1 MSRKQKWAVVL
12 AIFFAGSCSIA
23 DAEIPRGIFALGK
36 ASQPIAD
43 QILNNPYVTGVSI
56 RVPWK
61 EIEPE
66 EGRFEWGSLK
76 KEMERVRAAS
86 KVATLRV
93 MSAAPSL
100 PNWLL
105 KKIHTLEITDENEYH
120 KTARQKIR
128 AHVFWDPEFLKA
140 KKNLYAE
147 MGRQFGSDTNLKVVG
162 IAFANTH
169 SEDWSVPVKGA
180 SRAAWLT
187 AGYTPER
194 FIDAGK
200 QTLDAAMTAFPN
212 SAILLAVGNN
222 PLDTDTLNVPRTVIR
237 YANERYPGRLIVQL
251 NRLAAK
257 SPLPA
262 EANGPWKLLMENR
275 PFVAGQMLWNVSG
288 DSSYRMNKK
297 MPGNPRQIL
306 SEAIEKG
313 FAYGMCYIEVYVR
326 DILDPGM
333 RPVLAE
339 ASAKMHSS

>member
-1 MSRKQKWAVVL
+1 MKEPPVR
-12 AIFFAGSCSIA
+12 IFVMGANRWRFEKEWPPKRVKYTPWYLHGN
-23 DAEIPRGIFALGK
+23 GK
-36 ASQPIAD
+36 ANTASGD
-43 QILNNPYVTGVSI
+43 
-56 RVPWK
+56 
-61 EIEPE
+61 
-66 EGRFEWGSLK
+66 GSLSPK
-76 KEMERVRAAS
+76 APSAEPADKYVYDPANP
-86 KVATLRV
+86 VPTLGGTTLRV